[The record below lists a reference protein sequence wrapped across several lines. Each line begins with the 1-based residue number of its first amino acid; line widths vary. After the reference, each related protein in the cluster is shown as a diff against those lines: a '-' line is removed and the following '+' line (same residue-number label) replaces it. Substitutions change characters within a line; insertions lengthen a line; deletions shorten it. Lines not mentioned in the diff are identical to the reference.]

1 MVDVRKLKSRMALMG
16 YTQKTLAAE
25 MTAKGVK
32 ISENTLSS
40 KMRNPRK
47 FDCDEADVIC
57 DILEVESPQKKAE
70 IFFA

>member
-70 IFFA
+70 IFLA